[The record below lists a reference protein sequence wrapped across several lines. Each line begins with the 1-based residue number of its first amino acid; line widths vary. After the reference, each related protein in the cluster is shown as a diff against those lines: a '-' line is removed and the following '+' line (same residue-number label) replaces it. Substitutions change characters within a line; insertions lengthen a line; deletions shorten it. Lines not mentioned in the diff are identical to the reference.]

1 MIPPLAPGQSD
12 EQQSMVGWK
21 NTFNMRQVSLM
32 SLAASN
38 LGAKNGVRSDIK
50 SYIRKGCTTSP
61 SKSLDLLR
69 KNLQSAINKDI
80 DHVIKKYL
88 EKFFQPAINNIRT
101 NQGRDSVTDEHVRD
115 VCRRMLEESK
125 LMYASIDVTSRDS
138 SPYDCSDSDTGQQI
152 VETRF
157 IESVQRK
164 RKESD
169 TDSEASNSTKL
180 TKPKRHRR
188 SVSIDNPANKRLVM
202 KREGPKWDPE
212 RITSKTLL
220 IMGAKANKVL
230 GYGQTRGR
238 LYVRHPELVR
248 YAGDQEDKEWLT
260 SKNLMTPSGGKA
272 YIMILED
279 IQELS
284 FADEYRNNPNLQLNE
299 LMGFEAPTFLIQK
312 VKAFVE
318 QSRLDAIKASNDLID
333 FSLRRS
339 QSITP
344 PENPA
349 IDSAPSTPSDH
360 IPLLESHSSVTTSN
374 SSKQSDHSSSF
385 IHIPEISPGSNNSML
400 TQSPLSVGNR
410 ILSPNML
417 LNLASNESGGIM
429 VLPSDSGSTLSN
441 ILSSHM
447 SSDNS
452 QDF

>member
-38 LGAKNGVRSDIK
+38 LGAKNGVRNDIK
-50 SYIRKGCTTSP
+50 SYIRKGCTTSAT
-61 SKSLDLLR
+61 KSLDILR

-101 NQGRDSVTDEHVRD
+101 NQGRESVTDEHVRD
-115 VCRRMLEESK
+115 VCRRMLDESK
-125 LMYASIDVTSRDS
+125 LMYTSIDVTSRDS
-138 SPYDCSDSDTGQQI
+138 SPYDCSDSDTGQQM

-157 IESVQRK
+157 IESIQRK

-169 TDSEASNSTKL
+169 TDSEASNSTK
-180 TKPKRHRR
+180 TKRHKFR
-188 SVSIDNPANKRLVM
+188 SISLDTPANKRLLM

-248 YAGDQEDKEWLT
+248 YSGDQEDKEWLT

-284 FADEYRNNPNLQLNE
+284 FGDEYRNNPNLQLNE
-299 LMGFEAPTFLIQK
+299 LMGFEAPTFMIQK
-312 VKAFVE
+312 VKSFVE
-318 QSRLDAIKASNDLID
+318 QSRLEAIKASNDLLD
-333 FSLRRS
+333 FGLRRS

-344 PENPA
+344 PGNPA
-349 IDSAPSTPSDH
+349 SIIDSAPSTPSDN
-360 IPLLESHSSVTTSN
+360 IALIESHSSVTTS
-374 SSKQSDHSSSF
+374 KSDFLHL
-385 IHIPEISPGSNNSML
+385 PEISPGSNNSTL

-410 ILSPNML
+410 LLSPNML
-417 LNLASNESGGIM
+417 LNLTSNDM
-429 VLPSDSGSTLSN
+429 VLPSDGGSTLSN
-441 ILSSHM
+441 ILSSSHM